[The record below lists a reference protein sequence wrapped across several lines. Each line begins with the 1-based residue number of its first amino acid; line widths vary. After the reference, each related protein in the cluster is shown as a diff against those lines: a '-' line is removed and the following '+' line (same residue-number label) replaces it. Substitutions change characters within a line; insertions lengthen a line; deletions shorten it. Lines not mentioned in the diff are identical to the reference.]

1 MSRRGELAR
10 GRVGGR
16 RTRHQ
21 MGRAHAASCRSAD
34 FPRSADF
41 LRNAALPCDDIPPCE
56 AVPALVLFHSLKIG
70 DAASAAGDDAGE
82 RHRIAGTPKRL
93 GRHRAIHSPKRI
105 GRIDDARRRAPFGES
120 GGTHDAHARR
130 NLKAL
135 FVGRLRENE
144 PPRIRIVP
152 R

>member
-1 MSRRGELAR
+1 
-10 GRVGGR
+10 
-16 RTRHQ
+16 